1 MRAVRV
7 HSFGEPDV
15 LKVEEIADLRPPGP
29 GEVLVRLHAAGVNP
43 VDAYMRSG
51 QYAALP
57 PLPYTPGS
65 DGAGVVEAV
74 GAGDAH
80 GEGAGGEG
88 AAASEAAPA
97 GVSGAGGE
105 GAAAG
110 EAAPAGVAR
119 ARGPAVGDRVY
130 TSGSLTGTYAEAAL
144 CRTEQ
149 VHALPA
155 AIGFAA
161 GAALGVPYATAYRA
175 LFQRGQ
181 ASAGDLVLVHGASGG
196 VGLATVQ
203 FAVGAGL
210 TVHGT
215 AGSEDGRRLVAAQGA
230 AEVVDHTAPDS
241 AAELL
246 ALTGGRGYDVIV
258 EMAAHASLGIDLGLL
273 ARGGRVVVV
282 GSRGPVEIA
291 PRELMSRDADVRG
304 ILLFVAPPAAL
315 AAAYAAVGEGLG
327 AGRLRPLVGRELPL
341 AEAATAHREI
351 MAGPAVGKLVL
362 VP

>member
-7 HSFGEPDV
+7 HTFGDPDV
-15 LKVEEIADLRPPGP
+15 LQVEQVADLRPPGA
-29 GEVLVRLHAAGVNP
+29 GEVLIRLHAAGVNP

-74 GAGDAH
+74 GQGDAS
-80 GEGAGGEG
+80 GGRAAGEG
-88 AAASEAAPA
+88 AATGKAAPA
-97 GVSGAGGE
+97 GAVGAH
-105 GAAAG
+105 
-110 EAAPAGVAR
+110 
-119 ARGPAVGDRVY
+119 GPAVGDRVY
-130 TSGSLTGTYAEAAL
+130 TSGSLTGTYAEKAL
-144 CRTEQ
+144 CRVEQ
-149 VHALPA
+149 VHALPD

-196 VGLATVQ
+196 VGIAAVQ
-203 FAVGAGL
+203 FAIGAGL

-230 AEVVDHTAPDS
+230 AAVVDHTAPGS

-291 PRELMSRDADVRG
+291 PRELMGRDADVRG
-304 ILLFVAPPAAL
+304 MLLFVAPPAAL
-315 AAAYAAVGEGLG
+315 AEAYAAVGEGLA
-327 AGRLRPLVGRELPL
+327 AGLLHPLVGRELPL
-341 AEAATAHREI
+341 ADAATAHREI

-362 VP
+362 AP

>member
-7 HSFGEPDV
+7 HSFGDPDV
-15 LKVEEIADLRPPGP
+15 LQVEEVADLRPPRP

-74 GAGDAH
+74 GEDGAGHAGAAT
-80 GEGAGGEG
+80 GEGAPAG
-88 AAASEAAPA
+88 AA
-97 GVSGAGGE
+97 GA
-105 GAAAG
+105 
-110 EAAPAGVAR
+110 R
-119 ARGPAVGDRVY
+119 PAVGDRVY
-130 TSGSLTGTYAEAAL
+130 TSGSITGTYAEMAL
-144 CRTEQ
+144 CRAEQ
-149 VHALPA
+149 VHALPL

-196 VGLATVQ
+196 VGVATVQ

-230 AEVVDHTAPDS
+230 AEVVDHNEADS
-241 AAELL
+241 ASELL

-304 ILLFVAPPAAL
+304 MLLFVAPPAAL
-315 AAAYAAVGEGLG
+315 AEAYAAVGEGLA
-327 AGRLRPLVGRELPL
+327 AGRLHPLVGRELPL
-341 AEAATAHREI
+341 TQAAAAHREI
-351 MAGPAVGKLVL
+351 MTGPALGKLVL

>member
-15 LKVEEIADLRPPGP
+15 LQVEEVADPRPPGA

-51 QYAALP
+51 QYGALP

-74 GAGDAH
+74 GEG
-80 GEGAGGEG
+80 GAGTAEG
-88 AAASEAAPA
+88 APA
-97 GVSGAGGE
+97 G
-105 GAAAG
+105 
-110 EAAPAGVAR
+110 

-130 TSGSLTGTYAEAAL
+130 TSGSLTGTYAERAL
-144 CRTEQ
+144 CRAEQ

-155 AIGFAA
+155 AIGFSA

-203 FAVGAGL
+203 FAVGAGF

-215 AGSEDGRRLVAAQGA
+215 AGSEYGRRLVAAQGA
-230 AEVVDHTAPDS
+230 AEVVDHTAADS
-241 AAELL
+241 ATRLL
-246 ALTGGRGYDVIV
+246 DLTGGRGYDIIV

-304 ILLFVAPPAAL
+304 MLLFVASPAAL
-315 AAAYAAVGEGLG
+315 AEAYAAVGEGLA
-327 AGRLRPLVGRELPL
+327 AGRLHPLVGRELPL
-341 AEAATAHREI
+341 ADAATAHREI
-351 MAGPAVGKLVL
+351 MTGPAAGKLVL

>member
-15 LKVEEIADLRPPGP
+15 LQVEEVADLRPPGP

-74 GAGDAH
+74 G
-80 GEGAGGEG
+80 EGGER
-88 AAASEAAPA
+88 AAAREA
-97 GVSGAGGE
+97 G
-105 GAAAG
+105 
-110 EAAPAGVAR
+110 

-130 TSGSLTGTYAEAAL
+130 TSGSLTGTYAETAL
-144 CRTEQ
+144 CRVEQ

-196 VGLATVQ
+196 VGIATVQ

-241 AAELL
+241 ANELL

-273 ARGGRVVVV
+273 ARGGRVVVI

-291 PRELMSRDADVRG
+291 PRELMSREADVRG
-304 ILLFVAPPAAL
+304 MLLFVAPPAAL
-315 AAAYAAVGEGLG
+315 VEAYAAVGEGLA
-327 AGRLRPLVGRELPL
+327 AGRLHPLVGRELPL
-341 AEAATAHREI
+341 TDAATAHREI

>member
-97 GVSGAGGE
+97 GVAG
-105 GAAAG
+105 
-110 EAAPAGVAR
+110 